1 MTITIVVIIMKI
13 VNTTTT
19 TTTTTTTKFHY
30 EHIMNKEKRS
40 PKTLTELN
48 RPKS

>member
-13 VNTTTT
+13 VNATT

>member
-13 VNTTTT
+13 VNTTT

>member
-13 VNTTTT
+13 VNT